1 MYENFAQCASSPPSW
16 LNHCPIFSNIWFL
29 FYIYYKIS
37 ALISNSITL
46 KVKIL
51 LFLSLFIA
59 SLVFDL
65 KKCGTFFDS
74 FFCQII
80 CKGKNLKRSV
90 FKLITNSGSRPLMHL
105 RALKINLLS
114 YISNSEVIVVS
125 KFTKKRYQKYI
136 YLIQLYLTKY

>member
-1 MYENFAQCASSPPSW
+1 MYENFAKLVSILHSSLSQ
-16 LNHCPIFSNIWFL
+16 CPIFFHIFD
-29 FYIYYKIS
+29 FVVYFFFKIS

-59 SLVFDL
+59 SLVFEL

-125 KFTKKRYQKYI
+125 KKVKMKI
-136 YLIQLYLTKY
+136 IEL